1 MHLHVATP
9 EPPVHGPGHHHHARR
24 ISGKFLA
31 LYLLISGV
39 LAGAVL
45 VAPQF
50 DEKAGAVDG
59 NGDITWDVNGGLPA
73 YQAMIKAVRE
83 RAAGGGMPE
92 EVVPEEDVPWAAHV
106 FAVGLRT
113 GEAPGNPDAPR
124 VSLLVQARA
133 LAIIG
138 YRLRTPRGHNRFF
151 CFRGTKCG
159 GTPDEL
165 RFRGDHRDME
175 RVGGRHLAGLVID
188 EQLVTRSF
196 TRLRDDTDQASTAR
210 ALMVFTVT
218 VSEAARSD
226 ALEQAIRPAFGN
238 GSHTVSRAEAELM
251 TSH

>member
-50 DEKAGAVDG
+50 DEKAGAIDG
-59 NGDITWDVNGGLPA
+59 NGDITWDVNDGLPA
-73 YQAMIKAVRE
+73 YRAMIKAVRE
-83 RAAGGGMPE
+83 RAAGGGMPDE
-92 EVVPEEDVPWAAHV
+92 EAPWAAHV
-106 FAVGLRT
+106 FAVGLRA

-133 LAIIG
+133 LVVIG
-138 YRLRTPRGHNRFF
+138 YRLRTPRGHDRFF
-151 CFRGTKCG
+151 CFRGTECG
-159 GTPDEL
+159 GTPDGL

-175 RVGGRHLAGLVID
+175 RVGGRSLAGLVID
-188 EQLVTRSF
+188 EQLVTRAF
-196 TRLRDDTDQASTAR
+196 TTLRDDTDRASTAR
-210 ALMVFTVT
+210 ALMVLTVT

-226 ALEQAIRPAFGN
+226 ALEQAFRPAFGD